1 MKQYPIELED
11 GDTTTN
17 MGEPLEITAEIEAL
31 ARRPYPVIVTY
42 EEDSGWVGRVPDLPG
57 VIAAGDSPDEMM
69 NVLQGAKEVYI
80 ASMLRHGEAIPNP
93 RPYDAILNPRGG
105 IAAR

>member
-1 MKQYPIELED
+1 
-11 GDTTTN
+11 
-17 MGEPLEITAEIEAL
+17 MGEESEITPETAAL
-31 ARRPYPVIVTY
+31 ARQAYPVVVTF

-57 VIAAGDSPDEMM
+57 VIAAGDTLDEMM
-69 NVLQGAKEVYI
+69 DVLHAKEVYI
-80 ASMLRHGEAIPNP
+80 ASMLRHGEAVPAP

>member
-11 GDTTTN
+11 DDTTTN
-17 MGEPLEITAEIEAL
+17 MGKPLEITAEIEAL
-31 ARRPYPVIVTY
+31 ARRPYPVLVTY
-42 EEDSGWVGRVPDLPG
+42 EEVSGWVGRVPDLPG

-69 NVLQGAKEVYI
+69 DVLQGAKAVYI
-80 ASMLRHGEAIPNP
+80 ASMLRHGETVLEP
-93 RPYDAILNPRGG
+93 RPYDAILSPRGG

>member
-1 MKQYPIELED
+1 MKRYPIEID
-11 GDTTTN
+11 DNDTTTN
-17 MGEPLEITAEIEAL
+17 ASVEIEITPTVQAFAN
-31 ARRPYPVIVTY
+31 RPYAVVVTF

-57 VIAAGDSPDEMM
+57 LIAAGDTIDEMFDL
-69 NVLQGAKEVYI
+69 LQGAKEVYI
-80 ASMLRHGEAIPNP
+80 ASMLRHGEAIPDP

>member
-1 MKQYPIELED
+1 MKRYPIELED

-17 MGEPLEITAEIEAL
+17 MGEELAITPEIVAL
-31 ARRPYPVIVTY
+31 ARRPYPVLVTY
-42 EEDSGWVGRVPDLPG
+42 KEDSGWVGRVPDLPG
-57 VIAAGDSPDEMM
+57 VIAAGDTPDEMM
-69 NVLQGAKEVYI
+69 DVLQSAKAVYI
-80 ASMLRHGEAIPNP
+80 ASMLRHGETVPVL